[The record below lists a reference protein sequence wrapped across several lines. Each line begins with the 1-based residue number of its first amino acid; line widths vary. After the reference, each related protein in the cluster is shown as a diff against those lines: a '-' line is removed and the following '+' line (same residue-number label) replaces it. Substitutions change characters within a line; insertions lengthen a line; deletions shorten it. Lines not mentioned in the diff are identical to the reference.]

1 MGIFRAIWQKAADWV
16 WRLPLGRT
24 LEPRWS
30 PRRRWARPLLRRLQW
45 RPCVACVGLVVL
57 AGSFALVIVPD
68 PEEDDDRTFPLSQ
81 FPAVIIDAGHGGKDE
96 GAKCRGVREK
106 DLTLDVALR
115 LEHILNARGFPTVQ
129 TRTEDVFV
137 PLPERAAIA
146 NRVKGPA
153 LFVSIHFN
161 QGNGRDTAGIETFYA
176 DNKALPPD
184 DWTWVGFF
192 SRSAPTDLGE
202 NLAAEVQ
209 YAVVLKTGARD
220 RGIRARHLYV
230 TRHTRTAAILVE
242 GGFLSNRMESQLL
255 NDADYADSL
264 ASGIADGIVAWY
276 KTRKLPV
283 TPTLAQKH

>member
-1 MGIFRAIWQKAADWV
+1 MGKIRAIWEKAADWV

-24 LEPRWS
+24 PEPRWS
-30 PRRRWARPLLRRLQW
+30 PSRRWARPLLRRLQW

-57 AGSFALVIVPD
+57 AGSFALVISPD
-68 PEEDDDRTFPLSQ
+68 PEEDDDRTFPFSQ
-81 FPAVIIDAGHGGKDE
+81 LPAVIIDAGHGGKDE

-137 PLPERAAIA
+137 PLPERSAIA
-146 NRVKGPA
+146 NRIKGPS

-161 QGNGRDTAGIETFYA
+161 QGDGRDTAGIETFYA
-176 DNKALPPD
+176 DNKVPPPN
-184 DWTWVGFF
+184 DWTWMGFF
-192 SRSAPTDLGE
+192 TRSEPADLGE

-230 TRHTRTAAILVE
+230 TRHTRNPAILVE
-242 GGFLSNRMESQLL
+242 GGFLSNRMESHLL
-255 NDADYADSL
+255 NDADYANSL
-264 ASGIADGIVAWY
+264 ASGIADGIVAWC
-276 KTRKLPV
+276 KTQHIPAR
-283 TPTLAQKH
+283 PTLAQKH